1 MLLNIKN
8 YIRKPETMELISY
21 AVFPDDRSIE
31 QAIQQYEANDAWQL
45 YGFEDGELLVGLI
58 GYEKMDDTL
67 LIRHISVIPENRGLG
82 YGRGMILEVLTQE
95 KPARVVAETDE
106 EAVDFYRSI
115 GFEVHSLGELFPGV
129 ERFRCVYEAEEDEE

>member
-58 GYEKMDDTL
+58 GFEKMNETMVFRSTACYRN
-67 LIRHISVIPENRGLG
+67 IN
-82 YGRGMILEVLTQE
+82 EVAL
-95 KPARVVAETDE
+95 
-106 EAVDFYRSI
+106 YRSAI
-115 GFEVHSLGELFPGV
+115 PTVLKTGNFLSG
-129 ERFRCVYEAEEDEE
+129 